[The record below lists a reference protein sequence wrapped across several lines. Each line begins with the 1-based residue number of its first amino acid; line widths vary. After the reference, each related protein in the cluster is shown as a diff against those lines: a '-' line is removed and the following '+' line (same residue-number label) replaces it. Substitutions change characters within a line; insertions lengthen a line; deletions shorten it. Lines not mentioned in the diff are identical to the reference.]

1 MKYRKLLAA
10 SLVAALAAAPSAWSQ
25 LTPEANPKNA
35 ASVGSL
41 LVQSQDL
48 TEGIN
53 RAKSRGKDTTAA
65 EAERAEAESAIQQG
79 NNQAAIR
86 HFEAGERA
94 LGM

>member
-1 MKYRKLLAA
+1 LAA

-35 ASVGSL
+35 ASVESL

-53 RAKSRGKDTTAA
+53 RAKSQGKDTAAA
-65 EAERAEAESAIQQG
+65 EAERAEAERAEAEIAIQHG
-79 NNQAAIR
+79 NDQAALR
-86 HFEAGERA
+86 HFQAGGRA